1 MQTSVE
7 SVNLGGSGVDFSLWG
22 MFANADILVQL
33 VMLMLVVAS
42 VWSWSIIFEKTKRMR
57 RVNAAADLFEE
68 SFWSGNSLDTL
79 FTENKDGNGH
89 PMSRIFV
96 AAMRE
101 WQRSTGSEGAVIDRL
116 GLEDRLARV
125 TRVTTNRE
133 LDKME
138 HGLGFLAT
146 VGSTAPFIG
155 LFGTVWGIMNS
166 FQSIALTSNTSL
178 AVVAP
183 GIAEALMATGLGL
196 VAAIPAVMGYNKL
209 SHELTRYA
217 GRLEGFSDEFYAILS
232 REMDRKKK

>member
-1 MQTSVE
+1 MQTGVE
-7 SVNLGGSGVDFSLWG
+7 SINLGGSVPDFSMWG
-22 MFANADILVQL
+22 MFTSADILVQL
-33 VMLMLVVAS
+33 VMLMLVAAS
-42 VWSWSIIFEKTKRMR
+42 VWSWAIIFEKTKRMR
-57 RVNAAADLFEE
+57 RVNAAADIFEE
-68 SFWSGNSLDTL
+68 SFWSGNSLETL
-79 FTENKDGNGH
+79 YLENKDSNGH
-89 PMSRIFV
+89 PMARTFV

-101 WQRSTGSEGAVIDRL
+101 WQRSTGKEGAVLDRMA
-116 GLEDRLARV
+116 LEDRLARV
-125 TRVTTNRE
+125 NRVTTNRE
-133 LDKME
+133 MDKLE

-166 FQSIALTSNTSL
+166 FQSIALSSNTSL

-209 SHELTRYA
+209 SHELVRYA

-232 REMDRKKK
+232 REMDRKKS